1 MKIVVLN
8 VLPWHDIKYNLI
20 KVKHYR
26 KSIAKSEQMLESSFL
41 DFWFCLKES
50 ACLGSTFGSNNL
62 NNEIKGINNI
72 IKKLNVPWNDHKQ
85 KNRLMN
91 LIIC

>member
-1 MKIVVLN
+1 MCLV

-20 KVKHYR
+20 KAKHYR